1 MASFFYKSV
10 NLPEDSK
17 VFSIPAYPQ
26 EYAPEIGKNVQMQKD
41 FTDAQN
47 ENAQIQCDFT
57 DAQNGNVLMQNE
69 NADMQN
75 HLAHFYVERRSVQC
89 RS

>member
-26 EYAPEIGKNVQMQKD
+26 EYAPEIDENVQM
-41 FTDAQN
+41 
-47 ENAQIQCDFT
+47 QCDFT
-57 DAQNGNVLMQNE
+57 DL
-69 NADMQN
+69 
-75 HLAHFYVERRSVQC
+75 
-89 RS
+89 